1 MRRNEL
7 AVTEFSQKYAVLDQ
21 CSVVRIGFSP
31 CAGEATP
38 FIVPVAFGM
47 KGEGEGLTLY
57 FHGAKEGRK
66 INCYRENPMVS
77 FEADRLIYTGG
88 GELPCTWTTDFES
101 VMGEGRLRLIE
112 DDAEKSAALD
122 AIMVRYGFQGKPH
135 YDSGVM
141 SRTAVFALDVSTWV
155 AKVKLSKRDA

>member
-7 AVTEFSQKYAVLDQ
+7 AVAGFSEKYAVLDQ

-47 KGEGEGLTLY
+47 KAESEALTIY

-66 INCYRENPMVS
+66 INCFHANPLVS
-77 FEADRLIYTGG
+77 FEADRLIFTGG
-88 GELPCTWTTDFES
+88 GESPCSWTTDFES
-101 VMGEGRLRLIE
+101 VMGEGRLRLVE
-112 DDAEKSAALD
+112 DEAEKITALD
-122 AIMVRYGFQGKPH
+122 AVMLRYGFPGKPH
-135 YDSGVM
+135 YDSAVM
-141 SRTAVFALDVSTWV
+141 SRTAVFALDVSDWV
-155 AKVKLSKRDA
+155 AKVKKSKRDA